1 MTGDAAIAS
10 PDSLPSP
17 TGQTLPQLLARN
29 AGLFGR
35 RDAMREK
42 SFGIW
47 RSWTWAD
54 MLQEVGAL
62 ARGLSELGVQR
73 GDRVVLIGDNRP
85 RLYWSMSALQVL
97 GAVPVPL
104 FPDIAPQELTA
115 RLTRV
120 KARFAIV
127 EGQEEVDNL
136 LEATAN
142 GSRLAAI
149 LFDRPRGMRRY
160 AEPTLHAL
168 DDIAARGD
176 AAGRGTAWLEGEIAA
191 GRKSD
196 PAVILF
202 TSGATGEPKPAL
214 LSHALLIGAGQ
225 ALATQAGL
233 SEREQVLAYLPM
245 AWYADHVPSYVQAHI
260 AGYCVSCPESGDTVL
275 NDLREIGPTYFIAP
289 SRLFEKIYREAVAR
303 LNDAGWFKRWLLIR
317 FARHAPATR
326 ASLSDDPNAI
336 AAAPVG
342 GLLGEVLIRGP
353 LRNALGLARLRAA
366 YALGEAL
373 SPSAD
378 GFYRMI
384 GADIRRCYGL
394 VEAGGFVSAQ
404 VTGAASAGDL
414 GPRLPGMEVKIS
426 ESGELLLRP
435 PAPFS
440 GYDGEEITDIA
451 EWFATGDA
459 GRIDAAGNVNIVD
472 RISAVGQL
480 ANATPFT
487 PGVIEARLNAI
498 PEIAAAM
505 VLGRGRSYCAAI
517 LCLDAAALKALA
529 ETDGPERHGSGG
541 EFDWLAPGSD
551 LLQARL
557 AELNSSLA
565 GDDAQAV
572 LQIRRFLVMPR
583 DFSAAAGEV
592 TRSRQLRRHVV
603 EENLADLIEALYA
616 ETPGAVPWR
625 GVAGHEEARGEG
637 PDRLEIRDVPG
648 VG

>member
-1 MTGDAAIAS
+1 MTEDAHHAS
-10 PDSLPSP
+10 PGNLPSQS
-17 TGQTLPQLLARN
+17 GETLPQLLARN

-47 RSWTWAD
+47 RSWTWAE

-62 ARGLSELGVQR
+62 ARGLSELGVKR

-104 FPDIAPQELTA
+104 FPDIAAAELAA

-127 EGQEEVDNL
+127 EGQEEVDKL
-136 LEATAN
+136 LEATEN

-160 AEPTLHAL
+160 GEPTLYAL
-168 DDIAARGD
+168 DDIVAEGGAA
-176 AAGRGTAWLEGEIAA
+176 AAGTSWLEGEIAA

-225 ALATQAGL
+225 ALAAEAGL

-245 AWYADHVPSYVQAHI
+245 AWYADHIPSYVQAHI

-289 SRLFEKIYREAVAR
+289 SRLFEKIYREAMAR

-317 FARHAPATR
+317 FARHAPPHGA
-326 ASLSDDPNAI
+326 AMPENPNA
-336 AAAPVG
+336 APATPAG

-353 LRNALGLARLRAA
+353 LRNALGLARLRAV

-384 GADIRRCYGL
+384 GADIRRCYGI

-404 VTGAASAGDL
+404 TVGAASAGDL
-414 GPRLPGMEVKIS
+414 GPPLPGMEVMIS
-426 ESGELLLRP
+426 EGGELLLRA

-440 GYDGEEITDIA
+440 GYDEEENPDIA

-459 GRIDAAGNVNIVD
+459 GLLDAAGNVNILD

-480 ANATPFT
+480 ENATPFT
-487 PGVIEARLNAI
+487 PGVIEARLIAV

-505 VLGRGRSYCAAI
+505 VLGRGQSYCAAI
-517 LCLDAAALKALA
+517 LCLEAAVLKALA
-529 ETDGPERHGSGG
+529 ETDGPERQGGG
-541 EFDWLAPGSD
+541 EFGWLASGSD

-557 AELNSSLA
+557 TELNSSLA
-565 GDDAQAV
+565 GDDAEAPF
-572 LQIRRFLVMPR
+572 QIRRFLLMPR

-592 TRSRQLRRHVV
+592 TRSRQLRRHIL
-603 EENLADLIEALYA
+603 EANFADLIEALYA
-616 ETPGAVPWR
+616 DAPGSVAWR
-625 GVAGHEEARGEG
+625 AASGKEEERGEG
-637 PDRLEIRDVPG
+637 PDRLEIRTVPEAG
-648 VG
+648 